1 MATREQL
8 RSRRRAYYLRHRDR
22 LLREFKERRAQ
33 QDKGTQAEYMKAYY
47 TANRERIRA
56 RQREYW
62 EKNKVRLNRTNSE
75 RRKAGLIKI
84 DKDRKREWKRR
95 QRRERPDVFREQQR
109 KYLAEN
115 INVRIKRNLSR
126 KVRRALLTTPRAAS
140 TIVLVGCSIE
150 QLKRHLED
158 QFRLGMTWENYGTY
172 WHIDHHIPCA
182 AHRLVDPAEQRR
194 CFHWTNLHPLTA
206 DENMRKND
214 IDPRTGHKASN
225 HEATTNSQFVPC
237 SKTPP
242 HSKRTEGLITA
253 QSVGTTAPA
262 SRQHG
267 RPAISPTPRLRKR
280 RFLG

>member
-126 KVRRALLTTPRAAS
+126 KERRALLTTPRAAS

-172 WHIDHHIPCA
+172 WHI
-182 AHRLVDPAEQRR
+182 
-194 CFHWTNLHPLTA
+194 